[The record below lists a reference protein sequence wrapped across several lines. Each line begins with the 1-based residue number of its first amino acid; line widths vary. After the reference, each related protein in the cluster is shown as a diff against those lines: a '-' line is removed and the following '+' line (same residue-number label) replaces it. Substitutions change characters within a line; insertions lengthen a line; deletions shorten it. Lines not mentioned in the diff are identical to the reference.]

1 MKQILIFIFFTIVN
15 VAFSQKNYRYY
26 YTLVDSAEYYNFSE
40 CNNRYADSLY
50 KIAFTYFDPFPE
62 DVISALLNEYKI
74 NSKINYEYI
83 QLAIKEG
90 EKYTD
95 IKDLLKRKQIKYDKK
110 LLKKASIVGKQN
122 KNSENDRKFKRKIR
136 HLLVREQFARI
147 FLSNNIIK
155 ADSINA
161 LKLKLWLVKDSLAFN
176 RHTLGIIYMEL
187 LQVMLFHQGW
197 SYWNN
202 SDFELLLVFVEKGYL
217 NRRVTSEILDRKSI
231 NGVLFRVINGKIL
244 AKQVSK
250 EVYNLSPFVSTGNR
264 HFMIN
269 GKIVAM
275 PVCSE
280 MSEKELDELRLYLL
294 YSSYS
299 LFKKAHSNIFFPT
312 QEEFRNM

>member
-269 GKIVAM
+269 GKNRCNA
-275 PVCSE
+275 C
-280 MSEKELDELRLYLL
+280 L
-294 YSSYS
+294 
-299 LFKKAHSNIFFPT
+299 
-312 QEEFRNM
+312 FRNE

>member
-269 GKIVAM
+269 GKNVAM